1 MKLFDERQARM
12 MEFLTRGLPPQS
24 KWKYNPVTDRID
36 INGDFDCGS
45 AGLKDF
51 KGIKFGRISGHFDC
65 SGLGLTSL
73 IGAPED
79 VGKDFNCSKNNLTS
93 LEGAPERVGYSF
105 NCSKN
110 SLESLEGGPEY
121 VGGDYDCSSNKL
133 VTLKGSPK
141 NLRGGFYRKFI
152 CSNNLLKDLN
162 GFIDNDFEGFF
173 QCTRNPLT
181 SLEGAP
187 INIQPYNGGS
197 YGEKIS
203 YYGNKGVSGKVLEL
217 IHLTMIEKKVPFIIA
232 LGILKNEIKSSDLKK
247 LLPPDQENI
256 EAALKGASMLS
267 RFGHFD

>member
-162 GFIDNDFEGFF
+162 GFIDNDFEGL
-173 QCTRNPLT
+173 R
-181 SLEGAP
+181 
-187 INIQPYNGGS
+187 
-197 YGEKIS
+197 
-203 YYGNKGVSGKVLEL
+203 V
-217 IHLTMIEKKVPFIIA
+217 H
-232 LGILKNEIKSSDLKK
+232 
-247 LLPPDQENI
+247 
-256 EAALKGASMLS
+256 
-267 RFGHFD
+267 